1 MVRYDTAND
10 LRAGP
15 AMNRSRIPFACLA
28 PLVAAAALA
37 APPDSCTIV
46 SIEEINSIAAGSVTR
61 ISPRRTGNPTE
72 CAFEDS
78 RRAAVL
84 VLRLREVQYAAEN
97 ELQHERENLEK
108 IYRGK
113 VKWIEGVGDRA
124 FWFQANHS
132 AMFRKGKVLVTITFS
147 REKNRNEVD
156 TMQVARLVEHRLK

>member
-1 MVRYDTAND
+1 MK
-10 LRAGP
+10 P
-15 AMNRSRIPFACLA
+15 ARLLLSCIA
-28 PLVAAAALA
+28 PLAATAVLA
-37 APPDSCTIV
+37 APPDACTIV
-46 SIEEINSIAAGSVTR
+46 SIDEINTIAAGSAAR
-61 ISPRRTGNPTE
+61 ISPRRTGNPSE

-124 FWFQANHS
+124 FWFHANHS
-132 AMFRKGKVLVTITFS
+132 AMFRKGKTLVTITFS